1 MEGGEGDMSGG
12 HDDSEG
18 DMGGGDDDSDSDRVI
33 VTRVCK

>member
-33 VTRVCK
+33 VTRVGK